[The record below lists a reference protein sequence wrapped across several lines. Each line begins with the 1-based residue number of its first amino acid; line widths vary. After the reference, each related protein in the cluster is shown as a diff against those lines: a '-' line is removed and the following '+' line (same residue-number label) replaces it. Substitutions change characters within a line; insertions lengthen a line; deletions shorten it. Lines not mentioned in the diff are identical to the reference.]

1 MFVVVLSIF
10 FWVELIANSF
20 FHCSTIFSVD
30 VALLDTALKSSRMST
45 VVVQCVSFH
54 DPWCLSLPL
63 WTYPT
68 LLTEVQKETAVLAVY
83 GNVVL
88 K

>member
-1 MFVVVLSIF
+1 
-10 FWVELIANSF
+10 VELVANSF

-45 VVVQCVSFH
+45 VVLQYVSFH
-54 DPWCLSLPL
+54 EPWCSSLPL
-63 WTYPT
+63 WTYPA
-68 LLTEVQKETAVLAVY
+68 LLNEVQQEGPVLAVY
-83 GNVVL
+83 GSVVL